1 MQSVVQ
7 QATSPPERPLR
18 IQQYVPI
25 MHTPGEI
32 SQIANIF
39 DNRMFEE
46 GNSEQNIEF
55 HIHAFLTP
63 QGAANSPPTGQNPP
77 SS

>member
-1 MQSVVQ
+1 
-7 QATSPPERPLR
+7 
-18 IQQYVPI
+18 

-63 QGAANSPPTGQNPP
+63 QGGANSPPTGQNPP
-77 SS
+77 YS

>member
-1 MQSVVQ
+1 VQ
-7 QATSPPERPLR
+7 Q
-18 IQQYVPI
+18 VPI
-25 MHTPGEI
+25 MHSPGEV

-46 GNSEQNIEF
+46 GNNESNIEF

-63 QGAANSPPTGQNPP
+63 QPP
-77 SS
+77 SGP

>member
-1 MQSVVQ
+1 
-7 QATSPPERPLR
+7 
-18 IQQYVPI
+18 
-25 MHTPGEI
+25 MHSPGEI

-46 GNSEQNIEF
+46 GNNESNIEF

-63 QGAANSPPTGQNPP
+63 PAGSGSAVGSSNVVPTAVNPTNV
-77 SS
+77 